1 MQVERSDQARLL
13 DLARAAIID
22 SLDAHAH
29 AHAHAHSDSD
39 SDSASHAPA
48 GDCPASLSAH
58 GASFVTLSIAGA
70 LRGCCGSIEACRSLA
85 DDVWHNAWRTAF
97 EDPRFA
103 PLRAGET
110 RGALLEISVLGPLQR
125 VQVASEQALLTAL
138 RPGVDGLL
146 LGYGSQRA
154 TFLPKVWQK
163 LPDPQTFVTQLK
175 RKMGVADGFWDDELV
190 VRRYATEEFAGMLL
204 APPTDAP

>member
-1 MQVERSDQARLL
+1 MRVNPSDQARLL
-13 DLARAAIID
+13 DLARAAIVD
-22 SLDAHAH
+22 SLD

-39 SDSASHAPA
+39 SAPHARA
-48 GDCPASLSAH
+48 GDWPASLSAH
-58 GASFVTLSIAGA
+58 GASFVTLSIGGA

-85 DDVWHNAWRTAF
+85 DDVWHNARRTAF

-103 PLRAGET
+103 PLRAGES
-110 RGALLEISVLGPLQR
+110 RGALLEIAVLGPLQR
-125 VQVASEQALLTAL
+125 VQVESEQALLTAL

-146 LGYGSQRA
+146 LVYGSQRA

-175 RKMGVADGFWDDELV
+175 RKMGVADDFWDDELV

>member
-1 MQVERSDQARLL
+1 MPVNSSDQARLL
-13 DLARAAIID
+13 DLARAAIVN

-29 AHAHAHSDSD
+29 AHSDN
-39 SDSASHAPA
+39 DSAPHAPA
-48 GDCPASLSAH
+48 GDWPVSLSAH
-58 GASFVTLSIAGA
+58 GASFVTLSIGGA

-85 DDVWHNAWRTAF
+85 DDVWHNARRTAF

-103 PLRAGET
+103 PLRAGES

-125 VQVASEQALLTAL
+125 VQVETEQALLTAL

-146 LGYGSQRA
+146 LVYGSQRA

-175 RKMGVADGFWDDELV
+175 RKMGVADDFWDDALII
-190 VRRYATEEFAGMLL
+190 RRYVTVEFGGMLQCDAR
-204 APPTDAP
+204 APRTGGV